1 MLDDHAVYTA
11 VDGAESALNLGQHTF
26 VDDAV
31 GTQGGKALA
40 GDGGDDTEVI
50 VHISEHTV
58 LLEAEDEARWL
69 YLRGSHGH
77 GRGYAIGIAVKQ

>member
-26 VDDAV
+26 VDGAV

-50 VHISEHTV
+50 D
-58 LLEAEDEARWL
+58 LL
-69 YLRGSHGH
+69 
-77 GRGYAIGIAVKQ
+77 